1 MKLNK
6 FLVITITV
14 MLVVLIL
21 VFSFSLSP
29 TREIAPL
36 GDEPT
41 EKPII
46 FITVDSLMSEPLQKA
61 IDQEKAPALSF
72 LINHGQFHRD
82 MISSYPTMSVAID
95 STVLTGSYPD
105 QHKIP
110 GLIWFNKN
118 ENRMISYGSGFREI
132 WNNGVKNVTHDSI
145 IRLNKEHLN
154 QNVETIHE
162 ALSKKNLSSASI
174 NGLIF
179 RGTIEQDLNV
189 PKLVSITGLLPKD
202 LQMNGPTILSL
213 GALSQYNPK
222 NDFHKFIWKR
232 MGVNNQFTV
241 NELKFLIEENK
252 LPPFTFAYL
261 PDADAKLHKN
271 GPNDLKAIE
280 KTDQSI
286 QKLLDS
292 YPSWEEAIEQA
303 IWIIFG
309 DSAQSSVKDNKKTAL
324 IDLNKLLND
333 YSFWDTDKPNGQIAI
348 AINERMAYINLNDE
362 NIDPLKIVKTLNTDE
377 RIGFIAW
384 KNDDINYVLSP
395 ESNEPFTFSVNGPI
409 TDQYHQTWTIDGN
422 PSILDLT
429 VQEGTISYGE
439 YPDALARLHGA
450 LNSHEGPFIIVDAKP
465 QYEFIEEHSHDH
477 AGGGAHGSLHKID
490 SLVPLIIA
498 GTNLQ
503 PKYNRLVDFKQWV
516 IDLTE

>member
-6 FLVITITV
+6 VLLITITI
-14 MLVVLIL
+14 MIVVLIL

-29 TREIAPL
+29 TREIAPT
-36 GDEPT
+36 GDVPT
-41 EKPII
+41 DKPII

-95 STVLTGSYPD
+95 STVLTGTYPD

-118 ENRMISYGSGFREI
+118 ESRIISYGSGFREI

-145 IRLNKEHLN
+145 IRLNKEHLS

-162 ALSKKNLSSASI
+162 ALSKKNLASASI

-179 RGTIEQDLNV
+179 RGNTEQDLNV
-189 PKLVSITGLLPKD
+189 PKLVSFTGLLPKS

-241 NELKFLIEENK
+241 NELKYLIEKNN
-252 LPPFTFAYL
+252 LPSFTFAYL
-261 PDADAKLHKN
+261 PDEDAELHKN
-271 GPNDLKAIE
+271 GPGDIKAIE
-280 KTDQSI
+280 RTDQSI
-286 QKLLDS
+286 QQLLNS
-292 YPSWEEAIEQA
+292 YPSWEDAIDQA

-324 IDLNKLLND
+324 INLNKLLED

-348 AINERMAYINLNDE
+348 AINERMAYINLIDE
-362 NIDPLKIVKTLNTDE
+362 NIDPLNIVKNLQTDN

-384 KNDDINYVLSP
+384 KNDGINYVLSP

-409 TDQYHQTWTIDGN
+409 TDQYQQTWTIDGD

-429 VQEGTISYGE
+429 IQEGTISYGD

-477 AGGGAHGSLHKID
+477 AGGGAHGSLHRID
-490 SLVPLIIA
+490 SLVPLIIT
-498 GTNLQ
+498 GTNQ
-503 PKYNRLVDFKQWV
+503 KPKYNRLVDFKQWI